1 MTYDLKAKVNA
12 PAGSY
17 TWAVAI
23 VDTEKDNK
31 PAIKLA
37 VNDETT
43 ADGWVKL
50 LATQVK

>member
-1 MTYDLKAKVNA
+1 
-12 PAGSY
+12 
-17 TWAVAI
+17 VAI
-23 VDTEKDNK
+23 VNTEKENK

-50 LATQVK
+50 LDVQVK